1 MKSIKPKNSLRKR
14 FIAVESD
21 TLVIETIQ
29 TWNES
34 SRPSLRGAEGDEAIS
49 EKQRQSH
56 LRILKLKGTWRAN
69 DDNELCFEVSTRKGP
84 PETYTFKG
92 SWKLNNNQQ
101 IEYVSE
107 DGRDRLTFKGYW
119 NISLANR
126 LVYALEGSST
136 SRFEFKVQLESPILY
151 PKKGEIRYRIGVG
164 IRQSRLSAPGQV
176 LILYGEWKFGRNL
189 GLTFQM
195 DYGQGRVREIEFGA
209 EVTFGQ
215 NKVIFALKNELGQP
229 LGVTLTMTH
238 KFLEHLDAEAFI
250 RLKFHKSEQSQQA
263 IEAGITIPF

>member
-1 MKSIKPKNSLRKR
+1 MKSINPKNTLRKR
-14 FIAVESD
+14 FIAAESD

-29 TWNES
+29 TI
-34 SRPSLRGAEGDEAIS
+34 EGDTLRS
-49 EKQRQSH
+49 RVSPDTK

-69 DDNELCFEVSTRKGP
+69 DYNELCFEVTLRKGP

-101 IEYVSE
+101 IEYISE

-119 NISLANR
+119 NISSANR
-126 LVYALEGSST
+126 LVYILEGSST
-136 SRFEFKVQLESPILY
+136 SRFEFKVQLESPTFY

-164 IRQSRLSAPGQV
+164 MRQSRLTAPGQII
-176 LILYGEWKFGRNL
+176 ILYGEWKFGRNL

-195 DYGQGRVREIEFGA
+195 DYGQGKLRAIEFGA
-209 EVTFGQ
+209 EVTFGR
-215 NKVIFALKNELGQP
+215 NKVIFALKNELGEP

-238 KFLEHLDAEAFI
+238 KFLKANNAEAFI
-250 RLKFHKSEQSQQA
+250 RLKSRQKEQT